1 MATETKSPEILAIEE
16 VAKQVGEFKKELGN
30 KASIEEIKK
39 FNDSAE
45 KINQDFEALKKNLGN
60 WDGETV
66 ESCMKKIN
74 KQLEEIQEDVQRAKE
89 NGKSKSNKFQLFD
102 PAEVKKFAGDIFDEN
117 GAKTQRQSSFK
128 INNRFLMGGLVAKA
142 AEIMGYPDFFE
153 GVDGVTTDVTAFTG
167 RVVDPTL
174 YQRRRKRN
182 FILDNFAIPSIA
194 APTLIYLEKMEVA
207 GDDASEEDTGG
218 AEWIVPG
225 AQKPMRSFR
234 VTSTKVEAK
243 KIAIFGTVHDDL
255 IRDIPSFEN
264 WVREDFTDEIREGY
278 NDALLNNDPGTD
290 PDAPLGLK
298 TNAIQYAD
306 TAAFNNTIP
315 DANEIDAIIAAIAY
329 MASLKEEPM
338 IAAVSSS
345 VFYKLFVLKDNESRY
360 HNSNLVYTSS
370 RGQLFVAGV
379 PVVLADDEDIP
390 DTHLLLLGVD
400 GFKIRNYEGIVFE
413 RGLNGEDFRH
423 DRTSYRAYQ
432 KVLAY
437 IPSHRHNS
445 VLYDTFS
452 NIVTAI
458 DAP

>member
-39 FNDSAE
+39 FNDSAAQ
-45 KINQDFEALKKNLGN
+45 INKDFEALKKNLGN

-74 KQLEEIQEDVQRAKE
+74 KQLDEMQEDVNRAKE
-89 NGKSKSNKFQLFD
+89 NRQGKLAASQLFD
-102 PAEVKKFAGDIFDEN
+102 PSEVKKFVDAVFEKDGR
-117 GAKTQRQSSFK
+117 KTSVQASFK
-128 INNRFLMGGLVAKA
+128 VNNHFLKGFATKA

-153 GVDGVTTDVTAFTG
+153 GVDGVTTDVSAFTG

-182 FILDNFAIPSIA
+182 FILDNFAIPSIG

-234 VTSTKVEAK
+234 VTSTKMEAK

-255 IRDIPSFEN
+255 LRDVPSLEN
-264 WVREDFTDEIREGY
+264 WIREDFTDEMREGY
-278 NDALLNNDPGTD
+278 NDALLNNDPGSD

-315 DANEIDAIIAAIAY
+315 EANEIDAIIAAIAY

-338 IAAVSSS
+338 LAAVSSS
-345 VFYKLFVLKDNESRY
+345 VFYKLFVLKDLEGRY
-360 HNSNLVYTSS
+360 QNSNLVYTSS

-379 PVVLADDEDIP
+379 PVILADAEDVP

-413 RGLNGEDFRH
+413 RGLNGEDFRY
-423 DRTSYRAYQ
+423 DRTSFRAYQ
-432 KVLAY
+432 KVLSY

-445 VLYDTFS
+445 VLYDAFAT
-452 NIVTAI
+452 IITAI